1 MVFPWFRLLRDSK
14 HLRAQLDALSAVCV
28 IAYFHRRVVRHAQSP
43 NLFPVKRSSPDEAG
57 ATGLMIDPDTLEST
71 LHSFLLKDSK
81 EKES

>member
-1 MVFPWFRLLRDSK
+1 M
-14 HLRAQLDALSAVCV
+14 
-28 IAYFHRRVVRHAQSP
+28 RHAQSP